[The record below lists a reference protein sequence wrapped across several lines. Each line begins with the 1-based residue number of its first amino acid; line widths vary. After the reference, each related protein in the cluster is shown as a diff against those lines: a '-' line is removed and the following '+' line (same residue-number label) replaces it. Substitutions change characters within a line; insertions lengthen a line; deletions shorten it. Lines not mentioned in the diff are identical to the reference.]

1 MPMYFNRTN
10 HDVTIFLNN
19 AVPIKFL
26 AGEHK
31 RVKQEGLEKQ
41 HARFLIV
48 VPDPLDL
55 REAKEKTEKKVEK
68 GLINEVKQPDPN
80 KELVKE
86 PVTEDA
92 KKGGKKVI
100 KETPKL
106 DEGYSPWRNEQTV
119 ASTGRQGKE

>member
-1 MPMYFNRTN
+1 MPIYKNRTN

-19 AVPIKFL
+19 AVPVKFL

-31 RVKQEGLEKQ
+31 RLTQEGLEKQ

-48 VPDPLDL
+48 VPDPADL
-55 REAKEKTEKKVEK
+55 REAKRNVEKQAEK

-86 PVTEDA
+86 PVEESA
-92 KKGGKKVI
+92 KKGGKK
-100 KETPKL
+100 
-106 DEGYSPWRNEQTV
+106 
-119 ASTGRQGKE
+119 